1 LPRKLALKRARVS
14 VVAAGKP
21 TIAVLPFA
29 DLTADPEQEFFGMV
43 EGNL

>member
-1 LPRKLALKRARVS
+1 VPRLNCD
-14 VVAAGKP
+14 AGKP

-29 DLTADPEQEFFGMV
+29 GLSADPEQEHFADGKV